1 MSNLIRFGLIV
12 ISLILTLIG
21 FLKLSNSPKAQDSTS
36 EYIRSVGGSL
46 DTNTSTNEKTY
57 LKKGVKAN
65 VKTKKDILF
74 LLIALILAV
83 IILLSFWFYSSKA
96 YYPTLPFE
104 GISKKEVVEKL
115 DKSNNELVELSKVNG
130 FYWLGYSGN
139 QQEGRDKVIREME
152 DQGLKYDS
160 YEGSGIFLK
169 VKEGLL

>member
-1 MSNLIRFGLIV
+1 M
-12 ISLILTLIG
+12 
-21 FLKLSNSPKAQDSTS
+21 
-36 EYIRSVGGSL
+36 
-46 DTNTSTNEKTY
+46 
-57 LKKGVKAN
+57 
-65 VKTKKDILF
+65 KTKKNILF

-83 IILLSFWFYSSKA
+83 IVLLSFWLYSSKA

-152 DQGLKYDS
+152 NQGLKYDS
-160 YEGSGIFLK
+160 YEGSGIFFEGEGRIIITGQMWTSDYVLYK
-169 VKEGLL
+169 VPVESYLGAGDH